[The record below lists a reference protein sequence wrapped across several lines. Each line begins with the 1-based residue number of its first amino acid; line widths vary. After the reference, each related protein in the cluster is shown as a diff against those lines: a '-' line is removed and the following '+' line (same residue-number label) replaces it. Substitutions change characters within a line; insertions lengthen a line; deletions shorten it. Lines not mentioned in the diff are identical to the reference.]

1 MITEAFHVYLA
12 SKPAHRHLTCVGM
25 FVCMRERVCVLTE
38 YQKSHLFY
46 SLSSILV
53 SHILL
58 TDKGP
63 SLHLL
68 LLKQI
73 LAAFIHT
80 KA

>member
-1 MITEAFHVYLA
+1 M
-12 SKPAHRHLTCVGM
+12 GM

-38 YQKSHLFY
+38 YQKSYLFY

-53 SHILL
+53 SRILL

-80 KA
+80 GVNNW